1 MVTERS
7 FTSYIKSK
15 FYNELFAAVQGFV
28 SENIDI
34 LTLRLQVVEDID
46 EVNVEDFEIKQVYI
60 DDQPEMRINFEI
72 LVEAYL
78 EVWYAYRKKVDE
90 PEAAQQWFQIGC
102 SGDLSKNFTD
112 FEIEAVD
119 TYNNKPRPKN
129 RMTENLVP
137 VFGKDN
143 MESVAKSFL
152 YRHYSHALSKPIKLD
167 PYLLADNM
175 GLTIL
180 EKQIFNDM
188 SVFGQIYFHDADGE
202 FFDLF
207 TGESEI
213 ETVKAG
219 TIIVDPNVQFLRGV
233 GSRNNT
239 IVHECLHWDK
249 HRKAF
254 ELERLF
260 NNDVSKISCQTFGGI
275 RGNGK
280 ESTSWMEYQANSL
293 APKILM
299 PFDMFKQEAKMT
311 IRDSWIK

>member
-78 EVWYAYRKKVDE
+78 EVWDAYRKKVDE

-180 EKQIFNDM
+180 EKQISNDM

-233 GSRNNT
+233 GS
-239 IVHECLHWDK
+239 
-249 HRKAF
+249 
-254 ELERLF
+254 
-260 NNDVSKISCQTFGGI
+260 
-275 RGNGK
+275 
-280 ESTSWMEYQANSL
+280 
-293 APKILM
+293 
-299 PFDMFKQEAKMT
+299 
-311 IRDSWIK
+311 